1 MVVQKIRKIQFLPQ
15 NGVKKWKYHPTDLFF
30 EIYSSIPFQRYKNHQ
45 NRTIGSKVIFFHF
58 IFFIMKSGVCMYV
71 CMYVCSC
78 EQGQWNF
85 VGWKIYEK
93 EHFFVLRLFDLMC
106 GMDWIDLGNRKRH
119 PPSNGY
125 SFQTTKRTAGIYI
138 PIKRYWA

>member
-1 MVVQKIRKIQFLPQ
+1 MTLATFDMVVQKIRKIQFLPQ

-71 CMYVCSC
+71 CMYV
-78 EQGQWNF
+78 GNF
-85 VGWKIYEK
+85 WARSMK
-93 EHFFVLRLFDLMC
+93 FC
-106 GMDWIDLGNRKRH
+106 GLKDIW
-119 PPSNGY
+119 
-125 SFQTTKRTAGIYI
+125 KRTFFCSTTFRSDVWYGLNRSWKSKKT
-138 PIKRYWA
+138 PSF